1 MHESIYMHATV
12 TSKTCCRVH
21 LKVFDHQIAAHS
33 AITLH
38 IHHHIFQQTD
48 QTFLLSCT
56 VCRGHILTDSTDIQ
70 THNTI
75 KRCQRVPKSCV
86 NQEQSSSVNH
96 SATGTSSY
104 TSTHHSQRRGLT
116 YPAIP
121 PRMKLTPLGMAPG
134 GTTLFGELAASF
146 RFSVSSLVVMV
157 LSGGL
162 VKEIREQPYNDLY
175 IARGKSIKLTFS
187 FRSLQY

>member
-1 MHESIYMHATV
+1 MYSLQRTY
-12 TSKTCCRVH
+12 K
-21 LKVFDHQIAAHS
+21 
-33 AITLH
+33 
-38 IHHHIFQQTD
+38 
-48 QTFLLSCT
+48 
-56 VCRGHILTDSTDIQ
+56 LTDSTDTQ

-86 NQEQSSSVNH
+86 NQEQSISVNH
-96 SATGTSSY
+96 CATGTSSD
-104 TSTHHSQRRGLT
+104 TLQIPTLNHSQRRGLT

-134 GTTLFGELAASF
+134 GTTLFGEVAASF

-162 VKEIREQPYNDLY
+162 VMEIRDRRVQ
-175 IARGKSIKLTFS
+175 
-187 FRSLQY
+187 